1 MIQFNNMV
9 NDKDQ
14 LLAYA
19 SSIKLFNQYNGLYA
33 VKDRESF
40 NYWYNNPALGK
51 TMKSMPIS
59 DVAPNSLEGL
69 FGE

>member
-1 MIQFNNMV
+1 
-9 NDKDQ
+9 

-19 SSIKLFNQYNGLYA
+19 SSIKLFNQYNGLYS

-59 DVAPNSLEGL
+59 DVAPNSLEAL